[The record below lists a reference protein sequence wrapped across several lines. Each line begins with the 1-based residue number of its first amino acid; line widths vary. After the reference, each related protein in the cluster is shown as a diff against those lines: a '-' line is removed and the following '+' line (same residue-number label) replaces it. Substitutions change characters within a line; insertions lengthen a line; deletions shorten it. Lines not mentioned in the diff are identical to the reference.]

1 MKTKTLM
8 ATAVAGMV
16 TLPFAAGAH
25 DDFRARTPLS
35 VNEAGDARV
44 QPNDDRFA
52 RNERAFEHE
61 RNWEV
66 RTPLSIPEAGAPDGA
81 RQLAMQDRFGEPSG
95 YSRGT
100 VLRPAPASESSA
112 SHDTWLPERSSAAP
126 QSERE
131 SLALADR
138 GIYSEYY
145 LVGVPAA
152 ETTDYYV
159 VELEPAQNSSGEVI
173 FMPRQ

>member
-8 ATAVAGMV
+8 ALAAAGMV
-16 TLPFAAGAH
+16 TLPLTAGAH

-44 QPNDDRFA
+44 ELSHDRFA
-52 RNERAFEHE
+52 RNDQVFEHE

-81 RQLAMQDRFGEPSG
+81 RQLAMQDRIGEPRG
-95 YSRGT
+95 YSHGIVRT
-100 VLRPAPASESSA
+100 PSESSA
-112 SHDTWLPERSSAAP
+112 AHETWLPERSSAAP

-138 GIYSEYY
+138 GVYSEYY

-159 VELEPAQNSSGEVI
+159 VELEPAQNGSGEVI